1 MTLGNSN
8 LREFYMAMTAY
19 TVDWRIDFWNRLIEE
34 MKVDLLGIMLWKS
47 KQANITTETF
57 RKINIFMVKVV
68 INYLQVGNG
77 FANFVLE
84 RLKPDRFIHR
94 TLTMRLK
101 QLDESNFVKM
111 INILE
116 FTIYRHL
123 EMIAKIRVFL
133 VSHS

>member
-1 MTLGNSN
+1 
-8 LREFYMAMTAY
+8 
-19 TVDWRIDFWNRLIEE
+19 

-111 INILE
+111 INI
-116 FTIYRHL
+116 
-123 EMIAKIRVFL
+123 
-133 VSHS
+133 